1 MIDRHSRVW
10 LSARGWQHVLQS
22 APPAF
27 HEQMHAW
34 SQAGWPVIARRADA
48 DADNDQVCLG
58 LAIPPQPGC
67 GTRPRIA
74 LRVGTA
80 EVVQVLPPVA
90 LESLTAV
97 IPEAWRAAYAL
108 LVQDASA
115 SQLSFQAFG
124 SVALQAVTGLAYITP
139 SSDIDLLFYPTRRSQ
154 LRQALSLLEKHALH
168 LPIDGEFVFPTGD
181 AVSWKEWS
189 QATRAGNGP
198 RVLAKGRQSVRLAT
212 AADLISTLKDM

>member
-1 MIDRHSRVW
+1 MIDRHNRVW
-10 LSARGWQHVLQS
+10 LSAQGWKHVLQS

-27 HEQMHAW
+27 HEHIRAW
-34 SQAGWPVIARRADA
+34 SQADWPVIARRADA
-48 DADNDQVCLG
+48 DADNDEVCLG
-58 LAIPPQPGC
+58 LAMPPQPGC
-67 GTRPRIA
+67 GSKPRIS
-74 LRVGTA
+74 LRVGKTD
-80 EVVQVLPPVA
+80 VVRVLPPVA

-97 IPEAWRAAYAL
+97 IPKKWRAAYAL
-108 LVQDASA
+108 LLQDASA

-154 LRQALSLLEKHALH
+154 LRQALSLLEKHAVH

-181 AVSWKEWS
+181 AVSWKEWG
-189 QATRAGNGP
+189 QATGAGNGP

-212 AADLISTLKDM
+212 TADLLSTLKDV